1 MRICNL
7 LTFRAIRRNF
17 DFERICET
25 FLEITTRVKIMSK
38 KKVLIVGAGFGGL
51 FTALDLASDADVT
64 LVSDTDHFCF
74 RPLLYEYLS
83 GEVEAW
89 HIAPDYK
96 ELFGDEINF
105 VRGAIENIDFQ
116 NQTAQIAGH
125 RDSLNYDALV
135 LAVGGTTN
143 FWNVKGAEEFALPFR
158 GIEDADELR
167 NRMTRA
173 LNEIPLMHEP
183 PETGARMTFAVVG
196 GGASGVE
203 LATKMSDLLY
213 DAFQRRGLKG
223 EPRVVIYEMSDRLV
237 PGMGA
242 EVRAYVEKTLREKR
256 VELQLQTKVLEVK
269 PHAIVSEH
277 DGKQTE
283 TETVTTVWTAGVKV
297 NSLIATLD
305 LPKANNGLLL
315 VNQTLQVKDH
325 ANIFALGDIA
335 KLEEVDP
342 KLPGT
347 AQLANQEAALLA
359 DNIKAFLNDKEL
371 KTKQFEELG
380 EALSLGTD
388 GAAVLVG
395 GSVIGGAIARDARFA
410 LYTSRLPTWH
420 HRLKVGAS
428 WFFGGT
434 TPQPL
439 QPLGIS

>member
-1 MRICNL
+1 
-7 LTFRAIRRNF
+7 
-17 DFERICET
+17 
-25 FLEITTRVKIMSK
+25 MSK

-51 FTALDLASDADVT
+51 FTALDLTNDAEVT
-64 LVSDTDHFCF
+64 LVSDCEYFCF
-74 RPLLYEYLS
+74 RPLLYEYFS

-96 ELFGDEINF
+96 ELFGNEINF
-105 VRGAIENIDFQ
+105 VRGSVESIDFE
-116 NQTAQIAGH
+116 NQTAKVPGQH
-125 RDSLNYDALV
+125 NSLNYDALV

-143 FWNVKGAEEFALPFR
+143 FWNVKGAKEHALPFR
-158 GIEDADELR
+158 CIEDADKLR
-167 NRMTRA
+167 NQMTRA
-173 LNEIPLMHEP
+173 LNEISPDLAPQEAK
-183 PETGARMTFAVVG
+183 EKLTFAVVG

-203 LATKMSDLLY
+203 LATKMSDLLF
-213 DAFQRRGLKG
+213 DAFQRRGIQG

-237 PGMGA
+237 PGMGE
-242 EVRAYVEKTLREKR
+242 EVRSYVEKTLREKH
-256 VELQLQTKVLEVK
+256 VDVHLQTKVLEVK
-269 PHAIVSEH
+269 PRAIVSEYN
-277 DGKQTE
+277 GKQSE

-297 NSLIATLD
+297 NPLIEKLN
-305 LPKANNGLLL
+305 LPKAKSGLLL
-315 VNQTLQVKDH
+315 VNGTLQVKDH
-325 ANIFALGDIA
+325 ENIFALGDIA

-359 DNIKAFLNDKEL
+359 DNIKAFLNGKDL
-371 KTKQFEELG
+371 KTKTFEELG
-380 EALSLGTD
+380 EALSLGTND
-388 GAAVLVG
+388 AAVLVG

-434 TPQPL
+434 TPKPL